1 MSAQEKLIVYHSTPA
16 KIALA
21 ICHLTMPAWA
31 IAPVVWSSFSL
42 LIVLVILLSK
52 LTRIEE
58 YTLGAYS
65 VLFAA
70 LLFTLGTVATGL
82 LQENK
87 IIVSSDGLFIPI
99 LPSASNHFERFIEWR
114 EIEKVMLKGNIS
126 NIDKMKIKLLTSSG
140 GTVTLGLNGMSANDI
155 EYLLVSMTN
164 WLPSSILDPQIHDLK
179 EALWNAD
186 SQAINQAQNKAISF
200 TQMWED
206 ELTSRYSATAYISL
220 NPGQRLQNNN
230 LKVVRQLAL
239 GGWSAIYLVQEA
251 NTKLKVLKESVIP
264 PGTNETLK
272 EKAQS
277 MFLREAQ
284 LLLKLNHPQIV
295 RVYEHFVEENRH
307 YLLLDYLSGQ
317 TVKQAVRLQGPYHQ
331 LDVIDYAK
339 QLAEILI
346 YLHSQT
352 PPVLHRDLTPDNL
365 IIDSEGQLTLID
377 FGAANEMLGTATGTM
392 VGKQSYIPPE
402 QFQGHATE
410 QSDLYAL
417 GATMYYMLS
426 GQEAMPMTQASPR
439 QAEKN
444 GIGTVSIALNKLVE
458 ELTAQDPAGR
468 PASAHELKARLLA
481 VLNESGKGIKEES
494 HQ

>member
-1 MSAQEKLIVYHSTPA
+1 MFCNLS
-16 KIALA
+16 
-21 ICHLTMPAWA
+21 MPAWA
-31 IAPVVWSSFSL
+31 LAPALWLFL
-42 LIVLVILLSK
+42 LILIGFSKSITKDLTMGDFISGLYSGVLSVALLA
-52 LTRIEE
+52 
-58 YTLGAYS
+58 LGAIITGIFHDS
-65 VLFAA
+65 NIV
-70 LLFTLGTVATGL
+70 VASEGMT
-82 LQENK
+82 
-87 IIVSSDGLFIPI
+87 IPI
-99 LPSASNHFERFIEWR
+99 FPSVSNHFERFIEWR
-114 EIEKVMLKGNIS
+114 EIERVILQGEIS
-126 NIDKMKIKLLTSSG
+126 TIDKMKIKLLTSSG

-186 SQAINQAQNKAISF
+186 SQAIEPGQNKAISF

-206 ELTSRYSATAYISL
+206 ELTSRYSATAYIPL

-295 RVYEHFVEENRH
+295 RVYEHFVEDNRH

-317 TVKQAVRLQGPYHQ
+317 TVKQAVKLQGPYHQ

-352 PPVLHRDLTPDNL
+352 PAVLHRDLTPDNL
-365 IIDSEGQLTLID
+365 IINSEGRLTLID

-392 VGKQSYIPPE
+392 VGKQSYIAPE

-410 QSDLYAL
+410 QSDLYAV
-417 GATMYYMLS
+417 GATMYFMLS
-426 GQEAMPMTQASPR
+426 GQEAVPMTQASPR

-444 GIGTVSIALNKLVE
+444 GTGTVSLALNKLVE
-458 ELTAQDPAGR
+458 DLTAQDPASR

-481 VLNESGKGIKEES
+481 VSNESGKGIKEES
-494 HQ
+494 HR

>member
-1 MSAQEKLIVYHSTPA
+1 MSAQEKIMVYQSTPA
-16 KIALA
+16 KIALS

-31 IAPVVWSSFSL
+31 IMPVLWFIVSVLIGLVL
-42 LIVLVILLSK
+42 LILK
-52 LTRIEE
+52 NLTLDQFTAGV
-58 YTLGAYS
+58 YTL
-65 VLFAA
+65 LFGA

-82 LQENK
+82 LQESK
-87 IIVSSDGLFIPI
+87 VIVSQDGLFIPI
-99 LPSASNHFERFIEWR
+99 LTSVSNHFDRFIEWR
-114 EIEKVMLKGNIS
+114 EIEKVILQGELS
-126 NIDKMKIKLLTSSG
+126 NIDKMKIRMLTTSG
-140 GTVTLGLNGMSANDI
+140 GVVTLGLNGLSGNDI
-155 EYLLVSMTN
+155 EYLLVSMAN
-164 WLPSSILDPQIHDLK
+164 WLPDSILDPQIHALK

-186 SQAINQAQNKAISF
+186 ALASSNQNKALSF

-206 ELTSRYSATAYISL
+206 ELTSRYSSTAYIPL
-220 NPGQRLQNNN
+220 NPGQRLQDNN

-264 PGTNETLK
+264 PGTSEVLK

-284 LLLKLNHPQIV
+284 LLLKLSHPQIV
-295 RVYEHFVEENRH
+295 QVYEHFVEDNRH
-307 YLLLDYLSGQ
+307 YLLLDYVSGQ
-317 TVKQAVRLQGPYHQ
+317 TVKQAVKLQGPYHQ
-331 LDVIDYAK
+331 LDAIDYAR
-339 QLAEILI
+339 QMTEILI

-365 IIDSEGQLTLID
+365 IIDNQKLTLID

-392 VGKQSYIPPE
+392 VGKQSYIAPE

-417 GATMYYMLS
+417 GATLYFMLT
-426 GQEAMPMTQASPR
+426 GLDAQPMTQSSP
-439 QAEKN
+439 QHVVP
-444 GIGTVSIALNKLVE
+444 TVSSALNKLVE
-458 ELTAQDPAGR
+458 DLTAQDQASR
-468 PASAHELKARLLA
+468 PTSANELKVRLLA

-494 HQ
+494 YL

>member
-1 MSAQEKLIVYHSTPA
+1 MSAQEKIIPYHSTPA
-16 KIALA
+16 KIALT

-31 IAPVVWSSFSL
+31 ITPVLCFIYFGLVALVLLFLKHLTREELTVGGYSL
-42 LIVLVILLSK
+42 LFGVM
-52 LTRIEE
+52 
-58 YTLGAYS
+58 
-65 VLFAA
+65 LFI
-70 LLFTLGTVATGL
+70 LGTVATGL

-87 IIVSSDGLFIPI
+87 IIVSQDGLFIPI
-99 LPSASNHFERFIEWR
+99 FPSASNHFERFIEWR
-114 EIEKVMLKGNIS
+114 EIEKVILNGNIS
-126 NIDKMKIKLLTSSG
+126 TIDKMKIKLLTSAG

-186 SQAINQAQNKAISF
+186 SQTLEQGQSKAISF

-206 ELTSRYSATAYISL
+206 ELTSRYSATAYIPL

-295 RVYEHFVEENRH
+295 RVYEHFVEDNRH

-352 PPVLHRDLTPDNL
+352 PAVLHRDLTPDNL
-365 IIDSEGQLTLID
+365 IINSEGQLTLID

-392 VGKQSYIPPE
+392 VGKQSYIAPE

-417 GATMYYMLS
+417 GATMYFMLS
-426 GQEAMPMTQASPR
+426 GQEAVPLTQASPR

-444 GIGTVSIALNKLVE
+444 EIGTVSIALNKLVE
-458 ELTAQDPAGR
+458 DLTAQDPAGR

-494 HQ
+494 HL

>member
-1 MSAQEKLIVYHSTPA
+1 MSAQEKIIVYHSTPA

-21 ICHLTMPAWA
+21 ICQLTTPAWA
-31 IAPVVWSSFSL
+31 IAPIVWSIVSVL
-42 LIVLVILLSK
+42 LCLLMLLMK
-52 LTRIEE
+52 HLTLEE
-58 YTLGAYS
+58 FTAGAYS
-65 VLFAA
+65 LLFAS

-82 LQENK
+82 LEENQL
-87 IIVSSDGLFIPI
+87 IVSQDGLFIPI
-99 LPSASNHFERFIEWR
+99 FPSAGNHFERFIEWR
-114 EIEKVMLKGNIS
+114 EIEKVILQGSIS
-126 NIDKMKIKLLTSSG
+126 TIDKMKIKLLTSAG
-140 GTVTLGLNGMSANDI
+140 GTVTLGLSGMSANDI

-186 SQAINQAQNKAISF
+186 SQALEQGQNKAISF

-206 ELTSRYSATAYISL
+206 ELTSRFSATAYIPL

-264 PGTNETLK
+264 PGTTEFLR

-295 RVYEHFVEENRH
+295 RVYEHFVEDNRH
-307 YLLLDYLSGQ
+307 YLLLDYVSGQ

-346 YLHSQT
+346 YLHSQN
-352 PPVLHRDLTPDNL
+352 PAVLHRDLTPDNL
-365 IIDSEGQLTLID
+365 IINSEGQLTLID

-392 VGKQSYIPPE
+392 VGKQSYIAPE

-417 GATMYYMLS
+417 GATMYFMLS
-426 GQEAMPMTQASPR
+426 GQEAVPMTQASPTK
-439 QAEKN
+439 AVAA
-444 GIGTVSIALNKLVE
+444 VSLALNKLVE
-458 ELTAQDPAGR
+458 DLTAQDPAGR
-468 PASAHELKARLLA
+468 PASAHELKERLLA

-494 HQ
+494 HL

>member
-1 MSAQEKLIVYHSTPA
+1 MSAQEKIIVYHSNPA

-21 ICHLTMPAWA
+21 ICHITMPAWA
-31 IAPVVWSSFSL
+31 IAPIVWSIVSVLLCLLL
-42 LIVLVILLSK
+42 LIMK
-52 LTRIEE
+52 HLTLEE
-58 YTLGAYS
+58 FTAGAYS
-65 VLFAA
+65 LLFAS

-82 LQENK
+82 LQENN
-87 IIVSSDGLFIPI
+87 IIVSQDGLFIPI
-99 LPSASNHFERFIEWR
+99 LPSAGNHFERFIEWR
-114 EIEKVMLKGNIS
+114 EIEKVMLKGETS
-126 NIDKMKIKLLTSSG
+126 TIDKMKIKLLTSAG

-164 WLPSSILDPQIHDLK
+164 WLPNSIIDPQIHDLK

-186 SQAINQAQNKAISF
+186 SQALEQGQNKAISF

-206 ELTSRYSATAYISL
+206 ELTSRYSATAYIPL

-277 MFLREAQ
+277 MFLREAE

-295 RVYEHFVEENRH
+295 PVYEHFVEDNRH

-331 LDVIDYAK
+331 LDVIDCAK

-352 PPVLHRDLTPDNL
+352 PAVLHRDLTPDNL
-365 IIDSEGQLTLID
+365 IINSEGQLTLID

-392 VGKQSYIPPE
+392 VGKQSYIAPE

-426 GQEAMPMTQASPR
+426 GQEAVPMTQASPR
-439 QAEKN
+439 QAEES
-444 GIGTVSIALNKLVE
+444 VSRPLNKLVE
-458 ELTAQDPAGR
+458 DLTAQNPASR

-494 HQ
+494 HL